1 MKKRQYL
8 LVDDDLTSN
17 LISELLIRKVD
28 PEAKI
33 LSYNIPEEALA
44 DVENICVPE
53 ETACILFLDVNMPTM
68 TGWDFLDV
76 FEEICPAI
84 QSLITVYILTSS
96 IEDFTKEKKK
106 YPGVKGFISK
116 PLMREKLEMIIQEVS
131 CENISEKVDF

>member
-44 DVENICVPE
+44 DVGDICVPE

-68 TGWDFLDV
+68 TGWDFLDE

-106 YPGVKGFISK
+106 YPWVKGFISK